1 MTNTQTSHASN
12 RDNGHQYFARRE
24 LIPGFP
30 FREFESG
37 INHTEYWNDA
47 DIRMIDGKLFR
58 CTNQSTLILLRS
70 LPLELQEHVFH
81 QIIDQHV
88 PDLERILYALRTTN
102 SVLPSHWDRDRLKT
116 EAYKKM
122 LPRKGAGM
130 NFKGLNIGD
139 LWKLGSLVR
148 IPSKTMS
155 TWESD
160 SLKEA
165 INLSKSIENDY
176 IVVRLYGEFLEFA
189 RASAHAEGFT
199 LTYEDINGTC
209 VPRWKSSDKNSSL
222 LRNFLTWFWREF
234 ELDFTCEYGT
244 GNKWLQANSQQFSLV
259 QNISIDSEK
268 VLRER
273 LMPATLSQGKTYDLP
288 DDLGVAGLFDTDE

>member
-1 MTNTQTSHASN
+1 MSPYLALDWVQDPEG
-12 RDNGHQYFARRE
+12 DNGISVQVMAN
-24 LIPGFP
+24 
-30 FREFESG
+30 S
-37 INHTEYWNDA
+37 
-47 DIRMIDGKLFR
+47 
-58 CTNQSTLILLRS
+58 LLSRVQCHYS
-70 LPLELQEHVFH
+70 PVK
-81 QIIDQHV
+81 
-88 PDLERILYALRTTN
+88 YALRTTN

-234 ELDFTCEYGT
+234 ELDFTCEYGV
-244 GNKWLQANSQQFSLV
+244 GRFLFWNKRLV
-259 QNISIDSEK
+259 CEK
-268 VLRER
+268 L
-273 LMPATLSQGKTYDLP
+273 LTP
-288 DDLGVAGLFDTDE
+288 DADRQ